1 MSMRTL
7 LSEVRTALTSYSD
20 LTDLIPAEKITLA
33 RRPQRDDMPGITFAI
48 GTVDYDPTFE
58 SFSAATT
65 YRIDTTIYGRSADQ
79 VTEIHD
85 LVKLALA
92 NVDSA
97 VFSCR
102 VTDERYMVDVDN
114 NHMAEVQSMWLLD
127 AGIQNGVATL
137 ISPALRGHD
146 HMTIEYNHE
155 VTSGLRTVL
164 DTKKQNY
171 FFDFRT
177 SQGQASHGI
186 EFPSAKDNEGKIYT
200 IIAGTNIDN
209 NTTLRLTPST
219 GELIEGEIFYT
230 MDRAHSCATFVAVKT
245 SANDDPDL
253 EEYGWRIVSY
263 HGLHD
268 K

>member
-33 RRPQRDDMPGITFAI
+33 RRPQRDEMPGITFAI

-79 VTEIHD
+79 VTQIHD
-85 LVKLALA
+85 QVKLALA
-92 NVDSA
+92 NVSSS

-102 VTDERYMVDVDN
+102 VSDERYMVDVDN

-127 AGIQNGVATL
+127 AGIQEGVATL
-137 ISPALRGHD
+137 ISPALQGYD
-146 HMTIEYNHE
+146 HMKIEYNHR
-155 VTSGLRTVL
+155 VQTGSKTVL

-171 FFDFRT
+171 FFDFTT
-177 SQGQASHGI
+177 SQGQGSHGV
-186 EFPSAKDNEGKIYT
+186 EFPNAKDNEGKIYT
-200 IIAGTNIDN
+200 IIAGVNVDN
-209 NTTLRLTPST
+209 NTIIQLRAT
-219 GELIEGEIFYT
+219 GDDTVENGASYD
-230 MDRAHSCATFVAVKT
+230 MSRAHSCATLVAVKT

-268 K
+268 

>member
-33 RRPQRDDMPGITFAI
+33 RRPQRDEMPGITFAI

-85 LVKLALA
+85 QVKLALA
-92 NVDSA
+92 NVSSS

-102 VTDERYMVDVDN
+102 VSDERYMVDVDN

-127 AGIQNGVATL
+127 AGIQDGVATV
-137 ISPALRGHD
+137 ISPAFRGYDRLKINYD
-146 HMTIEYNHE
+146 HRLGT
-155 VTSGLRTVL
+155 TGSTDL
-164 DTKKQNY
+164 DTDQQVY
-171 FFDFRT
+171 YFDFV
-177 SQGQASHGI
+177 SSSGQSLHTLNL
-186 EFPSAKDNEGKIYT
+186 PSAEDNEGKLYT
-200 IIAGTNIDN
+200 IICGTNVDN
-209 NTTLRLTPST
+209 NTVIRLIPQT
-219 GELIEGEIFYT
+219 GETVETGSSYELN
-230 MDRAHSCATFVAVKT
+230 RAHSSCTVAAVKT
-245 SANDDPDL
+245 SDGTPAS
-253 EEYGWRIVSY
+253 YGWRIVWY

-268 K
+268 